1 MHKYVVHVERTNM
14 YEVVCRTDNGTLFVY
29 NGEAGKTSTDFIDTD
44 NGVSIAHVD
53 AETWYTHEENTANIL
68 AKELATVAPRR
79 TIHVYELRRVFKA
92 QNVDV
97 VSAEYSDK
105 GLLP

>member
-1 MHKYVVHVERTNM
+1 MYKYVVHVERTNV

-29 NGEAGKTSTDFIDTD
+29 NGEAGKTSNDFADMD
-44 NGVSIAHVD
+44 NSVSIAHVD
-53 AETWYTHEENTANIL
+53 AETWYTNDEHTANLL
-68 AKELATVAPRR
+68 AKEFATVAPRR

-92 QNVDV
+92 RNVDV